1 MERYLKV
8 VQPMNTFVM
17 IAESMHASLADKML
31 ASFVEYET
39 NILWPSLN
47 LSLGAFDAW
56 SLKRLNLETGIAG
69 EKGQVNQIIQGLKQK
84 TSLIQKPV
92 TDGSQKGSQND
103 ISSATKHNESM
114 HSQPS
119 KMASIVDSDNE

>member
-47 LSLGAFDAW
+47 LSLDAFDAW

-69 EKGQVNQIIQGLKQK
+69 EEG
-84 TSLIQKPV
+84 
-92 TDGSQKGSQND
+92 
-103 ISSATKHNESM
+103 
-114 HSQPS
+114 
-119 KMASIVDSDNE
+119 